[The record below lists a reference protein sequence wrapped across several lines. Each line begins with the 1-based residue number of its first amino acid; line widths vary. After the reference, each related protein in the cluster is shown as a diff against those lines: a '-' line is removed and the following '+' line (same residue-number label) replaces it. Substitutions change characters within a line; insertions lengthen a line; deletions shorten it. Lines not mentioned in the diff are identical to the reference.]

1 MAPDIDQL
9 GAPDEKST
17 HGSTPET
24 SPTGPIQ
31 NNLVDQGQPSTAR
44 ALEEDVVT
52 VTSLTPGLF
61 SITSTSPPG
70 TNAFN
75 EKCEPYPSNP
85 SLHRPEEEHAH
96 MEPATRIST
105 DAHGNTYPEGGVE
118 AWLVVFG
125 SFTGLFGSLGLVNTI
140 GTFQTYLATH
150 QLSNYS
156 SGTVGWIFGVYAA
169 LTFFC
174 GIQIGPVFDAKG
186 PRLLVLSGSFM
197 IVASMIAVGFC
208 TQYWHFMVVLGIV
221 NGVGTSLIF
230 TPAIAAIGHFFY
242 KRRGSATGLAATG
255 GSIGGIVFPLALESL
270 FPRIG
275 FAWATRVIAL
285 VCLILLGIACTLL
298 KSRLP
303 SKPASKENILP
314 DFRILSDPKFALCTA
329 GIFFIEWGLFV
340 PIGYISSYSLAHH
353 LSMSFSYQILAI
365 LNVGS
370 FFGRAIPGYLADVFG
385 RLNALILTVVLSLL
399 CNAILWL
406 LAGSSIALLVIYALL
421 FGFSSGSNISL
432 TPVCIGE
439 LCKTENYGRYY
450 ATTYTIVSFG

>member
-1 MAPDIDQL
+1 MEDPCAGD
-9 GAPDEKST
+9 T
-17 HGSTPET
+17 HPTLTEA
-24 SPTGPIQ
+24 SPTTVRQ
-31 NNLVDQGQPSTAR
+31 NSVHDHVQLPTSANF
-44 ALEEDVVT
+44 EEDGVAIA
-52 VTSLTPGLF
+52 SLAPGVL
-61 SITSTSPPG
+61 SIMTTAPS
-70 TNAFN
+70 NINELN
-75 EKCEPYPSNP
+75 EKCEPCSSIPSAGG
-85 SLHRPEEEHAH
+85 PEEDHTQ

-105 DAHGNTYPEGGVE
+105 DAHGNTYPEGGLD

-125 SFTGLFGSLGLVNTI
+125 SFAGLFGSLGLVNTI
-140 GTFQTYLATH
+140 GTFQTYLWTH

-156 SGTVGWIFGVYAA
+156 NGAVGWIFGVYAF

-186 PRLLVLSGSFM
+186 PRFLVLAGSFM
-197 IVASMIAVGFC
+197 IVVSMVAVGFC

-230 TPAIAAIGHFFY
+230 TPAVAAIGHFFFE
-242 KRRGSATGLAATG
+242 RRGLATGLAATG
-255 GSIGGIVFPLALESL
+255 GSVGGVVFPLALESL

-285 VCLILLGIACTLL
+285 ICLILLGTACILL

-314 DFRILSDPKFALCTA
+314 DFRIFSDPIFALCTA

-340 PIGYISSYSLAHH
+340 PLSYISSYSLAHH
-353 LSMSFSYQILAI
+353 LPISFSYQILAI

-370 FFGRAIPGYLADVFG
+370 FFGRWIPGYVADLFG
-385 RLNALILTVVLSLL
+385 RLNALVLTVLFCFL
-399 CNAILWL
+399 CNVILWL
-406 LAGSSIALLVIYALL
+406 LAGSSVALLVIYALL

-450 ATTYTIVSFG
+450 ATAYTIVSFG